1 MVAGQNA
8 DISALLQSLKTLKP
22 YSGLG
27 QQTQTEQQTFLPK
40 AKQQYQ
46 TQTQAAQMNNR
57 DYAINALRQGPTL
70 AEHLKQINSGNSI
83 PKNGTPGSLLFN
95 NPIAKTILGAVKV
108 IDTPHKMV
116 ISGIRELVDS
126 FDGDPNTRASFN
138 DWANQVGKDDYGFG
152 TAFPMTGWGGRIIG
166 LAGDVLLDPLTWLRP
181 FGAGAGKLA
190 KLADGAPLKTA
201 IGRTSVANQAGR
213 LALADYAIRLG
224 RSPDEVANIAF
235 KGRIGGSPQFLK
247 QSGLDKAGMYI
258 AGTKIQLPYT
268 GKLADAFSLGAW
280 NVRSFFV
287 QSKVGGA
294 LHRLVTTGDDYV
306 KGLKIGLGSGK
317 LKGQQ
322 AQEAVQLLNIETRRR
337 AVKNIGRTVLTNA
350 IVDIINGPEY
360 NEFGKTVFEIMDP
373 KVNYRRAPKS
383 AQETAYATKVSNVL
397 QTAINDVKTKLA
409 VVDPNAQ
416 VGEFV
421 EYFPHMTAEA
431 GLNYMANPKNPFAE
445 STFKF
450 LKEDLFDKA
459 GSFKSRKLRAS
470 TDGKAN
476 WFGTA
481 LTQEDI
487 DKGVL
492 RLNQLA
498 RDGGFVGDFFETDV
512 KAVLS
517 RYAEFYGEQL
527 GKISMADEIYK
538 SGIGKMGKMAS
549 VLDNEM
555 FEEFSTQVSEKGAAV
570 AFRHGELINSIN
582 TAAKDLRTLLGPEDK
597 ALGAKVGRAKL
608 EELVAQRPRAIAE
621 MKSIAENI
629 RKRKELLDTQ
639 VSEYKMVF
647 KLDDPDDP
655 VKLMKSIFDKYANSS
670 VQLENLVRKVSQY
683 VVELSDVSVTTELE
697 GIRNV
702 LFPLTATG
710 ETDLSALGKAT
721 GKQMNQSEIDSLVSG
736 YIPKLMEAMV
746 PMKELQNSLNNLTA
760 EYELLDRQFKLT
772 TMVGNEFAGVLQG
785 IMGRSIHEGGTLV
798 MKEGVPTYSNLPGEL
813 EQIARLLAP
822 SNSEGQILLGF
833 QTDDKIGNFAVKFFE
848 SSEGKIIKS
857 IIDPG
862 NELKN
867 ADLMKKGDV
876 TRVDFDEFRNLLATA
891 NPSPSEALRLRRII
905 ANYVVRDIAKY
916 GGLDKLPI
924 ALREKLDVM
933 LAKVNTLNSFQEQVR
948 TVIDTANA
956 SPNFSILYDSLSD
969 RIETVSA
976 RFADRAARL
985 AALTETSDTAK
996 FVDDFMQI
1004 ANTKSGRMSQLDL
1017 DSLGS
1022 IAGKANTP
1030 GAGLRNIQVYEDFFE
1045 EFKNLFNTMEANDEF
1060 LTWDQFRA
1068 GFNSEV
1074 VSRGLALNARE
1085 IDNGTFFANL
1095 AKEFETEELSTSAIV
1110 DRLRKSIETAETALK
1125 PRAKGKKGFVQPV
1138 TPDPSFTQAQQ
1149 QLRQVTQQSRE
1160 ELNDLR
1166 QTLKAVTDLEKQL
1179 KGLVK
1184 ERQDLFKRAGVR
1196 KADFDH
1202 SIDSTSNWK
1211 FDVDNSSTQT
1221 SVGQIMLDTQDAT
1234 ISYYI
1239 HSEVGKFMR
1248 AATEKLSP
1256 LGIIPNE
1263 QFSLF
1268 AINQLGK
1275 QLGADANYAVQQML
1289 KANDVMAN
1297 IQTLVQNTSP
1307 NNQQN
1312 VFLKAMQDAFDSDED
1327 SSFELLFGHLRQ
1339 LLPNEKNKIN
1349 AVNNLPESRALRAE
1363 IINDIV
1369 RRFEKRNITMIDGK
1383 LVDVTRQTGSTI
1395 PGKQPSYT
1403 GTQTSIDDVY
1413 SSDASIRDFVGSVDP
1428 TITPTSAGQRFG
1440 PGSNIRQ
1447 TDEALSRFLA
1457 RKNNLPVGPTS
1468 QLQAADIPNQMTSG
1482 IRQYDPYAGGK
1493 VFDDLSD
1500 ALSQGAT
1507 VEDFEAQQLALG
1519 TREASRMGSDAER
1532 VAAMRNRL
1540 ERTSITKMLSENAE
1554 AFGLM
1559 QATRYSDR
1567 WESIVD
1573 NFKQTLSKERA
1584 PKVKKFSTKNVYG
1597 VQNAI
1602 TIPRHFR
1609 RPFELDAAPR
1619 DIDKFFAYMFGG
1631 THSIPGGD
1639 FSVTKLR
1646 GGKIVQA
1653 PAGSTYYKQ
1662 ISEQNAFIR
1671 SRIAATQKRSYQF
1684 SLMQDPLVN
1693 PKSALENPLNIAL
1706 GPTGHATML
1715 RMMADDI
1722 RSHLAV
1728 IGETQDRNIK
1738 LLTSKEQK
1746 LKVWYERKY
1755 GADVWKALTANSFNP
1770 DVKLV
1775 SIINDIKA
1783 GIPVSQKKIDAL
1795 AGSLPTEVSNFKT
1808 DFNTLK
1814 QLKDEIGAL
1823 ADEPLSKIAE
1833 QEEKFNKWLV
1843 DLAGL
1848 NGDEITDEFGRP
1860 NWSYDTGS
1868 YVLNSDFEKNIA
1880 RGFVTNFNPD
1890 VPAENQVAFFN
1901 TEKIDIKVPVGNTP
1915 TVDSLGI
1922 DLNKLKSGQIVV
1934 YDGQG
1939 DILGQTV
1946 YIYDIPSTLQTPGE
1960 PGALLMQM
1968 TVSASE
1974 IGPRIIYGNTY
1985 MFDAKSIARDYEK
1998 LAGLGVGDFN
2008 GTIELGDDIATNI
2021 NKALQNNNATIIG
2034 VKERIKTGERLSPT
2048 NMHVKDI
2055 KNSRIKTI
2063 DPSGYHNPHIGPQSY
2078 GTSFTPTEWRSV
2090 FSELPQ
2096 KEQKTLIGLREQY
2109 RAANNRQQ
2117 ATVQTVAGQL
2127 GQLELR
2133 YNKKLLSGRA
2143 YTLEKT
2149 KLSKKLVQAQ
2159 SMAVELENSFQRVML
2174 ELRLPEIR
2182 KATIIKLRNFY
2193 SGFDS
2198 APKAD
2203 EWIKNQT
2210 INANKY
2216 QSKTIFAS
2224 PNDATAR
2231 REVLGEL
2238 WDASDYAERIKQ
2250 IKIRETKL
2258 NNQFLSSYPSISQ
2271 HTDVLRY
2278 HDQLIEE
2285 AIRLEKAF
2293 AQSDIKMLSQLRNR
2307 FQAQTAEATSFDFA
2321 AFDNNSNNS
2330 YLYEY
2335 NQIRKEA
2342 EETLAGA
2349 PEQMF
2354 ANPNGGVTPLSWWSY
2369 EQLEK
2374 QFGAK
2379 EAFRIYSTS
2388 NSFTFNT
2395 LTDKFG
2401 GEAMVDNYVFAK
2413 LEQKYGKVKASKLML
2428 QTEFDLAAGTAFSK
2442 YADDIA
2448 SSAQTTIDRQFKS
2461 LQPFDFRFKAIYSE
2475 NTGLEILDP
2484 ITKDVYLVKLGE
2496 ELKAISAVR
2505 AAASANMDTTIARAK
2520 TLTPDMVFILDKM
2533 IKRLNPEYRAAWQ
2546 KWATSLDEMKK
2557 FADREIKEMP
2567 SAITQI
2573 GILDEPISLRV
2584 KPSKTIKKVTAK
2596 NAVRQP
2602 LSDDTYTRLFGETT
2616 LSPATASQ
2624 QTFNNAIAAN
2634 AAKKILQEKGIDKT
2648 IATIAALDVQF
2659 ETKIGLSA
2667 NLDSQIATLETG
2679 LKQLEET
2686 KNRVYALGDLGK
2698 KASQQEIETA
2708 TEIIDDA
2715 RNLISRIRQEAG
2727 ISTNE
2732 SIGFLPRQS
2741 RQVMLDLAKKQ
2752 SAYAKSLM
2760 VEDDIAYAAEG
2771 IIADFGTDRLP
2782 MKEVLQVF
2790 DNGYVQLSTSF
2801 PSIYVPQSVSEIFNN
2816 VHRLDDPAIVATMR
2830 QALGGYNK
2838 FFKSYATLS
2847 PGFHVRNAYNNV
2859 FMHLAGGAG
2868 FKHVG
2873 ESLELIKSWER
2884 ASANKISWESWV
2896 AELNP
2901 VQQQRVVIARDA
2913 VAASGDGMFDSI
2925 NADLAFGGW
2934 ITNNRALRASKR
2946 IGHWSDYVSR
2956 FVFAYDF
2963 ASRGEDFLEVAAK
2976 VQKYFIDYST
2986 KSNLDKVMTQIVPFW
3001 MFASR
3006 NLPLHLQN
3014 IYMNP
3019 KVYQMYRHVRQ
3030 NFSEND
3036 ENKQDD
3042 AVPGWMREI
3051 GAWKLPIVGSWYATP
3066 DFGFQRVP
3074 NDIRRLQD
3082 PKRLLSDVT
3091 PILRLPIELAGDRKF
3106 FTNKK
3111 FSEVPVETPGG
3122 TTLAALQP
3130 LLQALGYG
3138 QTNAQGRKFISDK
3151 AGYAALSAFP
3161 FLGTTERLSASSAM
3175 DVGEKSPNAL
3185 LGFLGVP
3192 AKKNTTQMQLGEF
3205 GAQKREMQNALAKY
3219 LAVNKPKD

>member
-1 MVAGQNA
+1 MVSGQNA
-8 DISALLQSLKTLKP
+8 DISGLLESLKKIKP
-22 YSGLG
+22 YSALPRA
-27 QQTQTEQQTFLPK
+27 TQSF
-40 AKQQYQ
+40 Q
-46 TQTQAAQMNNR
+46 TQTQAAETNNR
-57 DYAINALRQGPTL
+57 DYAINAMRQGPTL
-70 AEHLKQINSGNSI
+70 AENLKQINSGRSI

-95 NPIAKTILGAVKV
+95 NPITKTILGAVKV
-108 IDTPHKMV
+108 IDTPHKMMV
-116 ISGIRELVDS
+116 SGVRELVDA
-126 FDGDPNTRASFN
+126 FDGDPKTRASFN
-138 DWANQVGKDDYGFG
+138 DWVNQVGKDDYGFG

-190 KLADGAPLKTA
+190 KLADGTPLKTA

-224 RSPDEVANIAF
+224 RSPEEVANIAF

-280 NVRSFFV
+280 NVRSHFV

-306 KGLKIGLGSGK
+306 KGLKVGLGSGA
-317 LKGQQ
+317 LKGE
-322 AQEAVQLLNIETRRR
+322 AAKEAVQLLNIETRRR
-337 AVKNIGRTVLTNA
+337 AVANIGRETLTRG
-350 IVDIINGPEY
+350 IIDIINGPEY

-373 KVNYRRAPKS
+373 KEPFRRAPKS
-383 AQETAYATKVSNVL
+383 AQETAYASKVSNVL
-397 QTAINDVKTKLA
+397 QTAITDVKTKLKI
-409 VVDPNAQ
+409 VDPNAEI
-416 VGEFV
+416 GEFI

-431 GLNYMANPKNPFAE
+431 GLNYMSNPKNPFAE

-459 GSFKSRKLRAS
+459 GSFKTRKLKAS

-517 RYAEFYGEQL
+517 RYARFYGDQL
-527 GKISMADEIYK
+527 GKITMADEIYK

-555 FEEFSTQVSEKGAAV
+555 FEDFSTQVSEKGAEV
-570 AFRHGELINSIN
+570 SFNHGNLIDSIN
-582 TAAKDLRTLLGPEDK
+582 GAARDIRKLLGPEDK
-597 ALGAKVGRAKL
+597 PLGAQVGREKF
-608 EELVAQRPRAIAE
+608 EQLVAQRPRLVSELKGI
-621 MKSIAENI
+621 SENLR
-629 RKRKELLDTQ
+629 RKKDLLDTQ
-639 VSEYKMVF
+639 ISQYESVF

-670 VQLENLVRKVSQY
+670 AQLEGLIRKVSEY
-683 VVELSDVSVTTELE
+683 VVELSDVSVTSELQD
-697 GIRNV
+697 IRNV
-702 LFPLTATG
+702 LFPLTKTG
-710 ETDLSALGKAT
+710 EVDLTALGKAS
-721 GKQMNQSEIDSLVSG
+721 GKQMTQSEIDSLVKG
-736 YIPKLMEAMV
+736 YMPKLMEAMV
-746 PMKELQNSLNNLTA
+746 PLKELQNNLNNLTA

-785 IMGRSIHEGGTLV
+785 IMSRSIHEGGTLV

-813 EQIARLLAP
+813 EDIAKLLAP

-833 QTDDKIGNFAVKFFE
+833 QTDDKIGNFAIKFFE
-848 SSEGKIIKS
+848 SAEGKTIKS
-857 IIDPG
+857 IIDPDDQ
-862 NELKN
+862 LKN

-876 TRVDFDEFRNLLATA
+876 TRVDFNEFRNLLATA
-891 NPSPSEALRLRRII
+891 NPSPSESLRLRRII

-916 GGLDKLPI
+916 GGLEKLPI
-924 ALREKLDVM
+924 PLREKLDVM
-933 LAKVNTLNSFQEQVR
+933 LAKVNTLNSFQQQVK

-969 RIETVSA
+969 KIDVIGT

-1004 ANTKSGRMSQLDL
+1004 ANTKSGRMSQVDL
-1017 DSLGS
+1017 ESLGN
-1022 IAGKANTP
+1022 IASNANTP
-1030 GAGLRNIQVYEDFFE
+1030 GVGLRNIQVYEDFFE
-1045 EFKNLFNTMEANDEF
+1045 NFKNLFNTMESNDEF
-1060 LTWDQFRA
+1060 LTWEQFRA

-1074 VSRGLALNARE
+1074 VERGLALNARE
-1085 IDNGTFFANL
+1085 TENGAYFANL
-1095 AKEFETEELSTSAIV
+1095 AKEFDSEEISVSAVV
-1110 DRLRKSIETAETALK
+1110 DRLRKSIENAESTLK
-1125 PRAKGKKGFVQPV
+1125 TRAPGKKGYVAPV
-1138 TPDPSFTQAQQ
+1138 APDPSFTQAQQ
-1149 QLRQVTQQSRE
+1149 QLRQVTQKSRE
-1160 ELNDLR
+1160 ELNELK
-1166 QTLKAVTDLEKQL
+1166 QTLKAVKDLEKQL
-1179 KGLVK
+1179 KGLTK

-1202 SIDSTSNWK
+1202 TIDSTSNWK
-1211 FDVDNSSTQT
+1211 FDVDGTSTQT

-1234 ISYYI
+1234 ISYYV

-1297 IQTLVQNTSP
+1297 IQGLIRNTDP
-1307 NNQQN
+1307 KNQQN
-1312 VFLKAMQDAFDSDED
+1312 VFIKAIQDAFDSDDD

-1339 LLPNEKNKIN
+1339 LLPNERQKVN
-1349 AVNNLPESRALRAE
+1349 AVNNLPASRALRAE

-1369 RRFEKRNITMIDGK
+1369 KKFETRNLTMIDGK
-1383 LVDVTRQTGSTI
+1383 LVDVNRSSGSSVAGRS
-1395 PGKQPSYT
+1395 PNYL
-1403 GTQTSIDDVY
+1403 GTETSIDDVY
-1413 SSDASIRDFVGSVDP
+1413 SNDP
-1428 TITPTSAGQRFG
+1428 TIKNFGASFDPTVTPTSAGQRG
-1440 PGSNIRQ
+1440 GQGGTIRS
-1447 TDEALSRFLA
+1447 TNDAMNRFLA

-1468 QLQAADIPNQMTSG
+1468 QLEAADIPNQMASG
-1482 IRQYDPYAGGK
+1482 VRQYDPYANARQ
-1493 VFDDLSD
+1493 FDDAAD
-1500 ALSQGAT
+1500 AIRQGFT
-1507 VEDFEAQQLALG
+1507 LEDYEAQELAWG
-1519 TREASRMGSDAER
+1519 TKEANPLGSDAQR
-1532 VAAMRNRL
+1532 VAAMRSRL
-1540 ERTSITKMLSENAE
+1540 ERVSITKIISENAE
-1554 AFGLM
+1554 SLGDDWAKK
-1559 QATRYSDR
+1559 YSDR
-1567 WESIVD
+1567 WDSIVTD
-1573 NFKQTLSKERA
+1573 FKLTLNKQKT
-1584 PKVKKFSTKNVYG
+1584 PKVKKFSTQNVYG

-1609 RPFELDAAPR
+1609 RPFELDAQPR

-1639 FSVTKLR
+1639 FSVTKVR
-1646 GGKIVQA
+1646 GGKLVQA
-1653 PAGSTYYKQ
+1653 PAGTTYSKQ

-1722 RSHLAV
+1722 KSHLAT
-1728 IGETQDRNIK
+1728 IGETQERNVK

-1746 LKVWYERKY
+1746 LKIWYEKKY
-1755 GADVWKALTANSFNP
+1755 GPDVWRALTANSFNP
-1770 DVKLV
+1770 DAKLV

-1783 GIPVSQKKIDAL
+1783 GIPVPQKNIDVL
-1795 AGSLPTEVSNFKT
+1795 AGNLPTEVSNFKT
-1808 DFNTLK
+1808 DFETLAR
-1814 QLKDEIGAL
+1814 LKNEIGAL

-1848 NGDEITDEFGRP
+1848 NGDEIVDEFGRP
-1860 NWSYDTGS
+1860 GWSYDTGG
-1868 YVLNSDFEKNIA
+1868 YVLNADFEKNTA

-1901 TEKIDIKVPVGNTP
+1901 TEKVDIKVPVGNTP
-1915 TVDSLGI
+1915 TIDSLSI
-1922 DLNKLKSGQIVV
+1922 DLNKLKSGQIIV
-1934 YDGQG
+1934 YNADGE
-1939 DILGQTV
+1939 IIGQTV
-1946 YIYDIPSTLQTPGE
+1946 NIYGVPSTLQAPGE

-1968 TVSASE
+1968 TVSPSE
-1974 IGPRIIYGNTY
+1974 IGPRVVGGKTY
-1985 MFDAKSIARDYEK
+1985 MFDANSMARDYEK
-1998 LAGLGVGDFN
+1998 LAGLDTGDFD
-2008 GTIELGDDIATNI
+2008 GTIELGDDITTNI
-2021 NKALQNNNATIIG
+2021 NRALENGNATIIK

-2055 KNSRIKTI
+2055 KNNRIKAI
-2063 DPSGYHNPHIGPQSY
+2063 DPTGYHNPQIGGQNY

-2090 FSELPQ
+2090 FSELPPQ
-2096 KEQKTLIGLREQY
+2096 EQKTLISLREQY
-2109 RAANNRQQ
+2109 RAARNRQQ
-2117 ATVQTVAGQL
+2117 AIVQTVSGQL
-2127 GQLELR
+2127 GQLEIK
-2133 YNKKLLSGRA
+2133 YGKKMLSGRA
-2143 YTLEKT
+2143 YTLEKA

-2159 SMAVELENSFQRVML
+2159 SMAVDLENNFQRVMT
-2174 ELRLPEIR
+2174 ELRLPEIK
-2182 KATIIKLRNFY
+2182 KATIVKLREFY
-2193 SGFDS
+2193 GGFDS

-2210 INANKY
+2210 INGGKY
-2216 QSKTIFAS
+2216 QSKTIIAS
-2224 PNDATAR
+2224 PVDAAAR
-2231 REVLGEL
+2231 REVLGDI
-2238 WDASDYAERIKQ
+2238 WDSSDYAQRIKE

-2258 NNQFLSSYPSISQ
+2258 NNQFLLSYPTISQ

-2293 AQSDIKMLSQLRNR
+2293 AQSDLRTLSQLRNR
-2307 FQAQTAEATSFDFA
+2307 FESQVSSATDFDFA

-2379 EAFRIYSTS
+2379 EAFRIYSSS

-2448 SSAQTTIDRQFKS
+2448 SSAQTAIDRQFKS
-2461 LQPFDFRFKAIYSE
+2461 LQPFDFQFKAIYSE
-2475 NTGLEILDP
+2475 STGLEILDP
-2484 ITKDVYLVKLGE
+2484 LTKDVYLVKLGE
-2496 ELKAISAVR
+2496 ELNAITAVR
-2505 AAASANMDTTIARAK
+2505 AAASANMDTTLARAK
-2520 TLTPDMVFILDKM
+2520 TLTPDMMFILDKM

-2546 KWATSLDEMKK
+2546 NWYTSLKEMSQ
-2557 FADREIKEMP
+2557 FADREIKAMP

-2573 GILDEPISLRV
+2573 GILDQPISLRV
-2584 KPSKTIKKVTAK
+2584 KPGKTIKKVTPKSAIRK
-2596 NAVRQP
+2596 P
-2602 LSDDTYTRLFGETT
+2602 LSEETYTKLFGEAT
-2616 LSPATASQ
+2616 LSPVTASQ
-2624 QTFNNAIAAN
+2624 QKYSDAMAAN
-2634 AAKKILQEKGIDKT
+2634 AAKKVLQQEKIDKT
-2648 IATIAALDVQF
+2648 IAQIAALDVKF
-2659 ETKIGLSA
+2659 ETNIGLSA
-2667 NLDSQIATLETG
+2667 NIDSQIATLETG
-2679 LKQLEET
+2679 LKLLEET
-2686 KNRVYALGDLGK
+2686 KNRVYALGDLK
-2698 KASQQEIETA
+2698 KNASQQEIETA

-2715 RNLISRIRQEAG
+2715 KNLIARIRQESG

-2732 SIGFLPRQS
+2732 SIGFLPRQT
-2741 RQVMLDLAKKQ
+2741 RKVMLDLAKKQ
-2752 SAYAKSLM
+2752 TAYAKSLM

-2782 MKEVLQVF
+2782 TKEALQIF

-2868 FKHVG
+2868 FKYVN
-2873 ESLELIKSWER
+2873 ESLDLIKAWER
-2884 ASANKISWESWV
+2884 ASSNKVSWESWV

-2956 FVFAYDF
+2956 FVFAYDH
-2963 ASRGEDFLEVAAK
+2963 AARGEDFLEVAAK
-2976 VQKYFIDYST
+2976 VQKYFIDYSS

-3006 NLPLHLQN
+3006 NLPLHIQN

-3019 KVYQMYRHVRQ
+3019 KVYQMYRHIRQ

-3036 ENKQDD
+3036 KNKQDD

-3051 GAWKLPIVGSWYATP
+3051 GAWKLPVVGSWYATP
-3066 DFGFQRVP
+3066 DFGFQKVST
-3074 NDIRRLQD
+3074 DIQRLQD

-3091 PILRLPIELAGDRKF
+3091 PILRLPIELAGDKKF

-3111 FSEVPVETPGG
+3111 FSEVPVETPEG
-3122 TTLAALQP
+3122 TALAALQP

-3138 QTNAQGRKFISDK
+3138 QTNAQGKKFVNDK

-3185 LGFLGVP
+3185 MGFLGLP
-3192 AKKNTTQMQLGEF
+3192 IKKNTPQMQLGELNSR
-3205 GAQKREMQNALAKY
+3205 KREMQNALAQY
-3219 LAVNKPKD
+3219 LAVNKPKE